1 MSYNQPGPYGGQ
13 PQQPGPYGQQPPP
26 GPPPGGQPGYGYPQ
40 QGGAPQQQ
48 PGYGYPQQG
57 QQPGPYGQVPQ
68 QPGQPGGPG
77 GPYGQVPPPPSG
89 GGGKKTGLI
98 VAAGVVAVAVL
109 AGGAWLLTSGGDDKP
124 SGGGGGGGGG
134 NVASDGLKDDGA
146 HKLTTPDKIL
156 DDQYTRG
163 TPDTPAKDASSS
175 DAKSLATAG
184 ITDAKGLGT
193 IYSTIDLTTLD
204 PNDPQTAQKV
214 AAAKNVTFFGVFG
227 KVADP
232 QTTLDKTFAEFT
244 KTAEQNGTTLSGE
257 AEAVTP
263 DGLDGAV
270 MKCQG
275 AETKNPTTG
284 LQQKTNM
291 CMWADYSTIGLVEPV
306 QGATGT
312 TMDEAAEIAAK
323 LRAEVRVPQ

>member
-1 MSYNQPGPYGGQ
+1 M
-13 PQQPGPYGQQPPP
+13 
-26 GPPPGGQPGYGYPQ
+26 
-40 QGGAPQQQ
+40 
-48 PGYGYPQQG
+48 
-57 QQPGPYGQVPQ
+57 
-68 QPGQPGGPG
+68 
-77 GPYGQVPPPPSG
+77 
-89 GGGKKTGLI
+89 
-98 VAAGVVAVAVL
+98 AASVVAVAVL
-109 AGGAWLLTSGGDDKP
+109 AGGAWLLTSGGDDDKP
-124 SGGGGGGGGG
+124 GGGGGDQ
-134 NVASDGLKDDGA
+134 VASGGLKDDGP
-146 HKLTTPDKIL
+146 HKLTTPDKVL
-156 DDQYTRG
+156 GGQYTRG
-163 TPDTPAKDASSS
+163 TPDTPAKDASTS

-184 ITDAKGLGT
+184 ITGAKGLGT

-204 PNDPQTAQKV
+204 PNDAQTAEKV

-232 QTTLDKTFAEFT
+232 QATLDKTFAEFT
-244 KTAEQNGTTLSGE
+244 KSAEQNGTTLSGE

>member
-13 PQQPGPYGQQPPP
+13 PQQPGPYGQQPPQ

-57 QQPGPYGQVPQ
+57 QQPGPYGQVPPQ
-68 QPGQPGGPG
+68 QPGQPG

-98 VAAGVVAVAVL
+98 VAASVVAVAVL
-109 AGGAWLLTSGGDDKP
+109 AGGAWLLTSGGDDDKP
-124 SGGGGGGGGG
+124 GGGGGGDS
-134 NVASDGLKDDGA
+134 VASGGLKDDGP
-146 HKLTTPDKIL
+146 HKLTTPDKVL
-156 DDQYTRG
+156 GGQYTRG

-184 ITDAKGLGT
+184 ITGAKGLGT

-204 PNDPQTAQKV
+204 PNDAQTAEKV

-232 QTTLDKTFAEFT
+232 QATLDKTFAEFT
-244 KTAEQNGTTLSGE
+244 KSAEQNGTTLSGE

-323 LRAEVRVPQ
+323 LRSEVRVPQ

>member
-13 PQQPGPYGQQPPP
+13 PQQPGPYGQVP
-26 GPPPGGQPGYGYPQ
+26 
-40 QGGAPQQQ
+40 
-48 PGYGYPQQG
+48 
-57 QQPGPYGQVPQ
+57 PQ
-68 QPGQPGGPG
+68 QPGQPG

-98 VAAGVVAVAVL
+98 VAASVVAVAVL
-109 AGGAWLLTSGGDDKP
+109 AGGAWLLTSGGDDDKP
-124 SGGGGGGGGG
+124 GGGGGDS
-134 NVASDGLKDDGA
+134 VASGGLKDDGP
-146 HKLTTPDKIL
+146 HKLTTPDKVL
-156 DDQYTRG
+156 GGQYTRG

-184 ITDAKGLGT
+184 ITNAKGLGT

-204 PNDPQTAQKV
+204 PNDAQTAEKV

-232 QTTLDKTFAEFT
+232 QATLDKTFAEFT
-244 KTAEQNGTTLSGE
+244 KSAEQNGTTLSGE

-323 LRAEVRVPQ
+323 LRSEVRVPQ

>member
-13 PQQPGPYGQQPPP
+13 PQQPGPYGQQPPQ

-57 QQPGPYGQVPQ
+57 QQPGPYGQAPQ
-68 QPGQPGGPG
+68 QPGQPG

-98 VAAGVVAVAVL
+98 VAASVVAVAVL
-109 AGGAWLLTSGGDDKP
+109 AGGAFLLASGGDDDKP
-124 SGGGGGGGGG
+124 SGGD
-134 NVASDGLKDDGA
+134 NVASGGLQDDGP

-156 DDQYTRG
+156 GGEYSRG

-184 ITDAKGLGT
+184 ISEAKGLGT

-204 PNDPQTAQKV
+204 PNDAATAEKV

-232 QTTLDKTFAEFT
+232 QATLDKTFAEFT

-257 AEAVTP
+257 PKAVTP
-263 DGLDGAV
+263 GSLDGAV

-275 AETKNPTTG
+275 AETKNPSTG
-284 LQQKTNM
+284 VQQKTNM

-306 QGATGT
+306 QGVTGT

-323 LRAEVRVPQ
+323 LRADVRVPQ

>member
-26 GPPPGGQPGYGYPQ
+26 APPAGGQPGYGHPQ
-40 QGGAPQQQ
+40 QGGAPQQ

-57 QQPGPYGQVPQ
+57 QQPGPYNQVPP
-68 QPGQPGGPG
+68 QPGQPG

-89 GGGKKTGLI
+89 DGGKKKTGLV
-98 VAAGVVAVAVL
+98 VAACVVAVAVL
-109 AGGAWLLTSGGDDKP
+109 AGGAWLLTSGGEDKP
-124 SGGGGGGGGG
+124 GGGGGGGD
-134 NVASDGLKDDGA
+134 VASGGLQDDGP
-146 HKLTTPDKIL
+146 HKLTTPDTVL
-156 DDQYTRG
+156 GGQYTRG

-184 ITDAKGLGT
+184 ITGAKGLGT

-232 QTTLDKTFAEFT
+232 QATLDKTFAEFT

-257 AEAVTP
+257 AAAVTP
-263 DGLDGAV
+263 AGLDGAV

-275 AETKNPTTG
+275 AETKNPTSG
-284 LQQKTNM
+284 MQQKTNM

-306 QGATGT
+306 QGVTGT

>member
-13 PQQPGPYGQQPPP
+13 PQQPGPYGQVP
-26 GPPPGGQPGYGYPQ
+26 
-40 QGGAPQQQ
+40 
-48 PGYGYPQQG
+48 
-57 QQPGPYGQVPQ
+57 PQ
-68 QPGQPGGPG
+68 QPGQPG

-109 AGGAWLLTSGGDDKP
+109 AGGAWLLTSGGDEDKP
-124 SGGGGGGGGG
+124 GGGGGD
-134 NVASDGLKDDGA
+134 NVASGGLKDDGP
-146 HKLTTPDKIL
+146 HKLTTPDKVL
-156 DDQYTRG
+156 GGQYTRG

-184 ITDAKGLGT
+184 ITNAKGLGT

-204 PNDPQTAQKV
+204 PNDAQTAEKV

-232 QTTLDKTFAEFT
+232 QATLDKTFAEFT
-244 KTAEQNGTTLSGE
+244 KSAEQNGTTLSGE

-323 LRAEVRVPQ
+323 LRSEVRVPQ

>member
-1 MSYNQPGPYGGQ
+1 M
-13 PQQPGPYGQQPPP
+13 
-26 GPPPGGQPGYGYPQ
+26 
-40 QGGAPQQQ
+40 
-48 PGYGYPQQG
+48 
-57 QQPGPYGQVPQ
+57 
-68 QPGQPGGPG
+68 
-77 GPYGQVPPPPSG
+77 
-89 GGGKKTGLI
+89 
-98 VAAGVVAVAVL
+98 AASVVAVAVL
-109 AGGAWLLTSGGDDKP
+109 AGGAWLLTSGGDDDKP
-124 SGGGGGGGGG
+124 GGGGGDS
-134 NVASDGLKDDGA
+134 VASGGLKDDGP
-146 HKLTTPDKIL
+146 HKLTTPDKVL
-156 DDQYTRG
+156 GGQYTRG

-184 ITDAKGLGT
+184 ITNAKGLGT

-204 PNDPQTAQKV
+204 PNDAQTAEKV

-232 QTTLDKTFAEFT
+232 QATLDKTFAEFT
-244 KTAEQNGTTLSGE
+244 KSAEQNGTTLSGE

-323 LRAEVRVPQ
+323 LRSEVRVPQ